1 MKIKKLVRVIAK
13 SDFMDVDTTMVSSK
27 ATAFVKKLKKIHT
40 LQIDALRVERK
51 IKYRKG
57 FEIKNR
63 IVREYL
69 SQSIIYIFHC
79 VYEQGQ
85 TIFLRHM
92 FSINF

>member
-57 FEIKNR
+57 FETKNR
-63 IVREYL
+63 IVREL
-69 SQSIIYIFHC
+69 PEGINQAITL
-79 VYEQGQ
+79 
-85 TIFLRHM
+85 TIEPAGEILD
-92 FSINF
+92 